1 MKILDI
7 IKLTQE
13 AERYPALLAWYQHTI
28 TANGEPD
35 MAYAVRCL
43 GDVPEEEGV
52 DIFALYDRYL
62 TCGEVGSAQFLIRR
76 YQKLDPAKTI
86 HRKAQLTQQ
95 INETLLYVREGI
107 VELLKSNPIAGQDF
121 VARLDNLCNDSLLTD
136 YRPGLVLQE
145 LCSIH
150 KQIQE
155 ALINDKKGHSD
166 LTLTENQ

>member
-43 GDVPEEEGV
+43 GDTPEEEGV
-52 DIFALYDRYL
+52 DIFELYDRYL
-62 TCGEVGSAQFLIRR
+62 TRGEVGSAQFLIRR

-95 INETLLYVREGI
+95 INDKLLNTREAI
-107 VELLKSNPIAGQDF
+107 MELLKLNPVIGHNF
-121 VARLDNLCNDSLLTD
+121 VAQLDNLCTDPLLTD
-136 YRPGLVLQE
+136 YRPGLLLQE

-150 KQIQE
+150 ERIQKQ
-155 ALINDKKGHSD
+155 LVKVTKNLDD
-166 LTLTENQ
+166 LTPTEK